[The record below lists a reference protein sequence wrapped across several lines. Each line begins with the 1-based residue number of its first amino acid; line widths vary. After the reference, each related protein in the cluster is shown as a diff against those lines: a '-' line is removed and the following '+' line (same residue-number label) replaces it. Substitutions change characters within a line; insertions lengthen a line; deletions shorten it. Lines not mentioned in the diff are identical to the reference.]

1 MSEKNKCNLNGR
13 VIIQEP
19 NQLILNFQDKINAKA
34 TPYSDAMNGIYYDT
48 PLSNLFFSSEN
59 QEILQ
64 NGIRNGVY
72 NISNQTY
79 LIDKQDYDT
88 LKIIMRSIF
97 LQYSENSP
105 KDLKQQIE
113 NLNRRV
119 LEYSIKN
126 VYNEAK
132 GYLTYINDIS
142 TLAIPISNP
151 VQSRLYDKQLEETP
165 FV

>member
-1 MSEKNKCNLNGR
+1 MSEKNNSNKNGR

-19 NQLILNFQDKINAKA
+19 NQLILGFKDKINAKA

-48 PLSNLFFSSEN
+48 QLSRVFFSSEN

-72 NISNQTY
+72 NISNKSY

-105 KDLKQQIE
+105 KDIKQQVE
-113 NLNRRV
+113 KLNRHV

-126 VYNEAK
+126 IYGEAK
-132 GYLTYINDIS
+132 GYLTYINDVS
-142 TLAIPISNP
+142 NLAIPPSHPI
-151 VQSRLYDKQLEETP
+151 QSRLYDKQLEETP